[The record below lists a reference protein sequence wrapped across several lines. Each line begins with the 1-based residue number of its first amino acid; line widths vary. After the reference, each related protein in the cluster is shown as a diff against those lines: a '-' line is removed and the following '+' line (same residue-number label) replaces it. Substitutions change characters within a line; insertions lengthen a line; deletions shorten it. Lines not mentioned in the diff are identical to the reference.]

1 MVYIVYIYGIVNI
14 VNHYYSNNCNRRGR
28 EGNLADAGNLA
39 DSNISETINDTKKN
53 SINNL

>member
-1 MVYIVYIYGIVNI
+1 MY
-14 VNHYYSNNCNRRGR
+14 NNVIHRYVICYRGR
-28 EGNLADAGNLA
+28 KGNLADAGNLA

>member
-1 MVYIVYIYGIVNI
+1 MFGSIYLIYIYIYI
-14 VNHYYSNNCNRRGR
+14 YRGR
-28 EGNLADAGNLA
+28 KGNLADAGNLA

>member
-1 MVYIVYIYGIVNI
+1 MDFYKNV
-14 VNHYYSNNCNRRGR
+14 RLFWGR
-28 EGNLADAGNLA
+28 KGNLADAGNLTDAGNLA

>member
-1 MVYIVYIYGIVNI
+1 MYFKISINSVNI
-14 VNHYYSNNCNRRGR
+14 IKWSLISFTNRGR
-28 EGNLADAGNLA
+28 KGNLADAGNLA